1 MRFRAVLS
9 GALAGA
15 LATGTVAQ
23 PYLGIFDPTFWHSIG
38 HFNASSDGLSGSS
51 SDWAFFLERSSDGE
65 TATAEVAEVY
75 DQEQFM
81 EGHGLYWQML
91 MAITFRCR
99 DNKYLVIDR
108 AFYNKPRRP
117 GTSADALWEVKNPGD
132 EYRDVQPNTVGAAA
146 MKVACS

>member
-15 LATGTVAQ
+15 LAAGAVAQ
-23 PYLGIFDPTFWHSIG
+23 PYIGIFDPTFWQSIG
-38 HFNASSDGLSGSS
+38 RFDASSGGRTGSH
-51 SDWAFFLERSSDGE
+51 SDWAFRLERSSDGE
-65 TATAEVAEVY
+65 IATAETVQVY

-81 EGHGLYWQML
+81 EGHGLYWQKL

-99 DNKYLVIDR
+99 DNKYLVIDT
-108 AFYNKPRRP
+108 AFYNKSRRP
-117 GTSADALWEVKNPGD
+117 GTSADELWEVKNPSN
-132 EYRDVQPNTVGAAA
+132 EYGDVQPNTMGAAA